1 MVPDLHA
8 LTGAYAAGALPDAE
22 RVAFEAHLA
31 GCRPCGDEVAALQ
44 DAATLLA
51 APFGVSPPPGMK
63 AAVLAEIARTPQDPP
78 PAAR

>member
-1 MVPDLHA
+1 MVPDPHA

-31 GCRPCGDEVAALQ
+31 GCGPCRAEVAALQ

-51 APFGVSPPPGMK
+51 APFEVAPPPGMK
-63 AAVLAEIARTPQDPP
+63 AAVLAEIARTPQAPSS
-78 PAAR
+78 AAR